1 MAFLVVK
8 YIHILAAIVA
18 IGLNISYAV
27 WIIRAQRDPAHMSFA
42 LKGIKFLDDRI
53 ANPRLRPAAAEWD
66 LDGVPGAVPHHHLM
80 DRCRAG
86 PLRGPRCPRHQPV
99 HADPAESDQAR

>member
-42 LKGIKFLDDRI
+42 PQGHQVSRRPHRE
-53 ANPRLRPAAAEWD
+53 PRLRPAAAEWD

-80 DRCRAG
+80 DRCRTG
-86 PLRGPRCPRHQPV
+86 PLRGPRRPRHQPV